1 MWLNVLHGYY
11 LQDYDGLTGYMD
23 IVEGFT
29 PDDFKRLASRI
40 LADGNML
47 EVIMEPESVLSETE

>member
-1 MWLNVLHGYY
+1 MA
-11 LQDYDGLTGYMD
+11 DYSLTGYMD

-47 EVIMEPESVLSETE
+47 EVIMEPEPAPQAE